1 MLPLK
6 NSLGIPIVLF
16 TLDKGRVKLFELC
29 YATRTPPLVPIPAQ
43 TSQNHQHTSMSGT
56 ELPGGDQRDSIM
68 WAVSLDWWHDAL
80 PFP

>member
-29 YATRTPPLVPIPAQ
+29 YATRTPHPSFPSPHKLRRITSTRACQAQNCLVVIKETQLCGP
-43 TSQNHQHTSMSGT
+43 
-56 ELPGGDQRDSIM
+56 
-68 WAVSLDWWHDAL
+68 
-80 PFP
+80 